1 MKPIIS
7 LLALLLFLILVFFA
21 VLKGIGIS
29 EEFSQA
35 KAEIV
40 SVEFI
45 DSNSHSNPTDNM
57 LYKGSDK
64 NYHYFY
70 HDRLLFQRSYK
81 VVKTE
86 LNMVSP
92 REFPISN
99 NMSVVL
105 WGRFDKKTKNWK
117 NN

>member
-1 MKPIIS
+1 
-7 LLALLLFLILVFFA
+7 
-21 VLKGIGIS
+21 
-29 EEFSQA
+29 
-35 KAEIV
+35 
-40 SVEFI
+40 
-45 DSNSHSNPTDNM
+45 M

-81 VVKTE
+81 VAKTE

-92 REFPISN
+92 REFPMKN
-99 NMSVVL
+99 NVSVVL
-105 WGRFDKKTKNWK
+105 WGRLDKKTKNWK